1 MKNKYQRMNKEEKK
15 ELIGDYKKTEFGKNY
30 LFRLKRLLI
39 IGIVGIAFAILEFL
53 VAYFNKDDIWDYI
66 SSGLLLIIS
75 IVFIIGSIRL
85 KGKQLN
91 KYALKRTK

>member
-15 ELIGDYKKTEFGKNY
+15 KLIEEYKKTEFGKNY

-39 IGIVGIAFAILEFL
+39 IGIAGIIFAILECL

-66 SSGLLLIIS
+66 SAGILFVASVI
-75 IVFIIGSIRL
+75 FIAGSIRL

-91 KYALKRTK
+91 KFALKKKK